1 MLRNLRA
8 FAGSAVGAIFILLLA
23 LPFVANTGQGP
34 QSTGTQGSS
43 VVSTEGE
50 RFYDIEVQ
58 RAANLTFLQSADLVT
73 GNPRTVDEARAL
85 EGWQR
90 VENAIVSQLTQQPI
104 QLAELARQ
112 QWTASEEEI
121 IADMVNDPQF
131 QVAGEYVKLLAEQAL
146 DTPEKEAYYIQQKRV
161 EINARRLQE
170 FADRYAPTFTPT
182 PIVEAVFDF
191 QNRLYGFDAIQLLA
205 SNEDVGAPTSSDLDA
220 IFDENSELYRTQE
233 MRELSAIV
241 VSPALYLSG
250 EATDDALAAA
260 AEQATATINLML
272 DTQQNGITPEGSL
285 DILDATLEDLAAAG
299 SLDIVQFD
307 AVDRFGRDATGNR
320 NEAAATTVA
329 LLSDGFQLNAVGDV
343 SELRDLGNGNAIVV
357 RLDGLTESRPQT
369 REEADS
375 ALAQTWEYQA
385 QTEQLRAR
393 VDVALT
399 DLANGSISFET
410 LAADENA
417 DVQAL
422 ELLDAAGLQRQGISP
437 VNASGMGVG
446 DVDAS
451 NLGLRTTVYRLREL
465 GQQDQAESAISY
477 DAVQSAING
486 FYRRQLTGAFL
497 QELEENADI
506 TINER
511 EFADSLNAAVLTAN
525 NAGYFDGTATE
536 ASVRN
541 AMAGLQSG
549 AQ

>member
-34 QSTGTQGSS
+34 QSTATQGSS

-58 RAANLTFLQSADLVT
+58 RAANLTFLQSANLVT

-121 IADMVNDPQF
+121 IADMVNDTQF

-170 FADRYAPTFTPT
+170 FADRYAPTFTPI
-182 PIVEAVFDF
+182 PIVEAAFDF

-260 AEQATATINLML
+260 AEQATATVNLML

-299 SLDIVQFD
+299 SLDIVQF
-307 AVDRFGRDATGNR
+307 APVDRFGRDATGNR

-329 LLSDGFQLNAVGDV
+329 LLSDGFQLNAVGDL
-343 SELRDLGNGNAIVV
+343 SELRDLGDGNAIVV

-369 REEADS
+369 RAEADS

-410 LAADENA
+410 FAADENA

-451 NLGLRTTVYRLREL
+451 NLGLRTTIYRLREL

>member
-58 RAANLTFLQSADLVT
+58 RAANLTFLQSADLVD

-170 FADRYAPTFTPT
+170 FADRYAPAFTPT
-182 PIVEAVFDF
+182 PIVEAAFDF

-205 SNEDVGAPTSSDLDA
+205 SNEDVGAPSSSDLDA

-233 MRELSAIV
+233 MRELSAII

-250 EATDDALAAA
+250 EATEEALAAA
-260 AEQATATINLML
+260 TEQATATINLML

-285 DILDATLEDLAAAG
+285 DILDATLDDLAAAG
-299 SLDIVQFD
+299 ALDIVQFD
-307 AVDRFGRDATGNR
+307 AVDRFGRDATSNR

-329 LLSDGFQLNAVGDV
+329 LLSEGFQLNAVGDV
-343 SELRDLGNGNAIVV
+343 SELRDLGDGNAIVV
-357 RLDGLTESRPQT
+357 RLDGLTASRPQT

-385 QTEQLRAR
+385 QTEQLRER
-393 VDVALT
+393 VEVALT

-410 LAADENA
+410 LAAGENA
-417 DVQAL
+417 KIQAL

-477 DAVQSAING
+477 DAVQSAIDG

>member
-182 PIVEAVFDF
+182 PIVEAAFDF

-399 DLANGSISFET
+399 DLANGSISFVT

-541 AMAGLQSG
+541 AMAGLQSD

>member
-58 RAANLTFLQSADLVT
+58 RAANLTFLQSADLVS

-85 EGWQR
+85 DGWQR

-170 FADRYAPTFTPT
+170 FADRYAPAFTPT
-182 PIVEAVFDF
+182 PIVEAAFDF

-205 SNEDVGAPTSSDLDA
+205 SNEDVGTPLSSDLDA

-233 MRELSAIV
+233 MRELSAIIV
-241 VSPALYLSG
+241 TPALYLSG
-250 EATDDALAAA
+250 EATEEALAAA
-260 AEQATATINLML
+260 TEQATATINLML

-299 SLDIVQFD
+299 ALDIVQFD

-320 NEAAATTVA
+320 NEAAATTIA

-343 SELRDLGNGNAIVV
+343 SELRDLGDGNAIVV

-385 QTEQLRAR
+385 QTEQLRER
-393 VDVALT
+393 VEVALT

-410 LAADENA
+410 LAAGENA
-417 DVQAL
+417 EIQAL

-477 DAVQSAING
+477 DAVQSAIDG

>member
-161 EINARRLQE
+161 EINARRLLE

-182 PIVEAVFDF
+182 PIVAAAFDF

-511 EFADSLNAAVLTAN
+511 EFGDSLNAAVLTAN

>member
-58 RAANLTFLQSADLVT
+58 RAANLTFLQSADLVS

-85 EGWQR
+85 DGWQR

-170 FADRYAPTFTPT
+170 FADRYAPAFTPT
-182 PIVEAVFDF
+182 PIVAAAFDF

-205 SNEDVGAPTSSDLDA
+205 SNEDVGTPLSSELDA

-233 MRELSAIV
+233 MRELSAII
-241 VSPALYLSG
+241 VSPAIYVSG
-250 EATDDALAAA
+250 EATEEALAAA
-260 AEQATATINLML
+260 TEQATATINLML

-299 SLDIVQFD
+299 ALDIVQFD

-320 NEAAATTVA
+320 NEAAATTIA
-329 LLSDGFQLNAVGDV
+329 LLSDGFQLNGVGDV
-343 SELRDLGNGNAIVV
+343 SELRDLGDGNAIVV
-357 RLDGLTESRPQT
+357 RLDGLTESRQQT
-369 REEADS
+369 REEADN

-385 QTEQLRAR
+385 QTEQLRER
-393 VDVALT
+393 VEVALT

-410 LAADENA
+410 LAAGENA
-417 DVQAL
+417 EIQAL

-446 DVDAS
+446 DFDAS

-477 DAVQSAING
+477 DAVQSAIDG

>member
-58 RAANLTFLQSADLVT
+58 RAANLTFLQSADLVD

-170 FADRYAPTFTPT
+170 FADRYAPAFTPT
-182 PIVEAVFDF
+182 PIVEAAFDF

-205 SNEDVGAPTSSDLDA
+205 SNEDVGAPSSSDLDA

-233 MRELSAIV
+233 MRELSAII

-250 EATDDALAAA
+250 EATEEALAAA
-260 AEQATATINLML
+260 TEQATATINLML

-285 DILDATLEDLAAAG
+285 DILDATLDDLAAAG
-299 SLDIVQFD
+299 ALDIVQFD

-343 SELRDLGNGNAIVV
+343 SELRDLGDGNAIVV
-357 RLDGLTESRPQT
+357 RLDGLTASRPQT

-385 QTEQLRAR
+385 QTEQLRER
-393 VDVALT
+393 VEVALT

-410 LAADENA
+410 LAAGENA
-417 DVQAL
+417 EIQAL
-422 ELLDAAGLQRQGISP
+422 KLLDAAGLQRQGISP

-477 DAVQSAING
+477 DAVQSAIDG

>member
-58 RAANLTFLQSADLVT
+58 RAANLTFLQSANLVT

-170 FADRYAPTFTPT
+170 FADRYAPAFTPT
-182 PIVEAVFDF
+182 PIVEAAFDF

-250 EATDDALAAA
+250 EATDDSLAAA
-260 AEQATATINLML
+260 AEQATDTINLML

-357 RLDGLTESRPQT
+357 RLEGLTASRPQT

-410 LAADENA
+410 FAADETA

>member
-58 RAANLTFLQSADLVT
+58 RAANLTFLQSADLVD

-170 FADRYAPTFTPT
+170 FADRYAPAFTPT
-182 PIVEAVFDF
+182 PIVEAAFDF

-205 SNEDVGAPTSSDLDA
+205 SNEDVGAPSSSDLDA

-233 MRELSAIV
+233 MRELSAII

-250 EATDDALAAA
+250 EATEEALAAA
-260 AEQATATINLML
+260 TEQATATINLML

-285 DILDATLEDLAAAG
+285 DILDATLDDLAAAG
-299 SLDIVQFD
+299 ALDIVQFD
-307 AVDRFGRDATGNR
+307 AVDRFGRDATSNR

-329 LLSDGFQLNAVGDV
+329 LLSEGFQLNAVGDV
-343 SELRDLGNGNAIVV
+343 SELRDLGDGNAIVV
-357 RLDGLTESRPQT
+357 RLDGLTASRPQT

-385 QTEQLRAR
+385 QTEQLRER
-393 VDVALT
+393 VEVALT

-410 LAADENA
+410 LAAGENA
-417 DVQAL
+417 EIQAL

-477 DAVQSAING
+477 DAVQSAIDG

>member
-8 FAGSAVGAIFILLLA
+8 FASSAVGAIFILLLA

-58 RAANLTFLQSADLVT
+58 RAANLTFLQSADLVN

-85 EGWQR
+85 DGWQR

-170 FADRYAPTFTPT
+170 FADRYAPAFTPT
-182 PIVEAVFDF
+182 PIVEAAFDF
-191 QNRLYGFDAIQLLA
+191 QNRLYGFDTIQLLA
-205 SNEDVGAPTSSDLDA
+205 SNEDVGTPSSSDLDA

-233 MRELSAIV
+233 MRELSAIIV
-241 VSPALYLSG
+241 TPALYLSG
-250 EATDDALAAA
+250 EATEEALAAA
-260 AEQATATINLML
+260 TEQATATINLML

-299 SLDIVQFD
+299 ALDIVQFD
-307 AVDRFGRDATGNR
+307 AVDRFGRDATGTR
-320 NEAAATTVA
+320 NEAAATTIA

-343 SELRDLGNGNAIVV
+343 SELRDLGDGNAIVV

-385 QTEQLRAR
+385 QTEQLRER
-393 VDVALT
+393 VEVALT
-399 DLANGSISFET
+399 DLANGSISLET
-410 LAADENA
+410 LAAGENA
-417 DVQAL
+417 EIQAL

-477 DAVQSAING
+477 DAVQSAIDG

>member
-58 RAANLTFLQSADLVT
+58 RAANLTFLQSADLVD

-170 FADRYAPTFTPT
+170 FADRYAPAFTPT
-182 PIVEAVFDF
+182 PIVEAAFDF
-191 QNRLYGFDAIQLLA
+191 QNRLYGFDTIQLLA
-205 SNEDVGAPTSSDLDA
+205 SNEDVGTPSSSDLDA

-233 MRELSAIV
+233 MRELSAII
-241 VSPALYLSG
+241 VSPAIYLSG
-250 EATDDALAAA
+250 EATEEALAAA
-260 AEQATATINLML
+260 TEQATATINLML

-299 SLDIVQFD
+299 ALDIVQFD

-320 NEAAATTVA
+320 NEAAATTIA

-343 SELRDLGNGNAIVV
+343 SELRDLGDGNAIVV

-385 QTEQLRAR
+385 QTEQLRER
-393 VDVALT
+393 VEIALT

-410 LAADENA
+410 LAAGENA
-417 DVQAL
+417 EIQAL

-477 DAVQSAING
+477 DAVQSAIDG

>member
-85 EGWQR
+85 DGWQR

-104 QLAELARQ
+104 QLAELGRQ

-121 IADMVNDPQF
+121 VADMVNDPQF

-170 FADRYAPTFTPT
+170 FAERYAPTFTPT
-182 PIVEAVFDF
+182 PIVEAAFDF

-307 AVDRFGRDATGNR
+307 PVDRFGRDATGNR

-329 LLSDGFQLNAVGDV
+329 LLSDGFQLNAVGDL
-343 SELRDLGNGNAIVV
+343 SELRDLGDGNAIVV

-410 LAADENA
+410 FAADENA

-446 DVDAS
+446 DVEAS
-451 NLGLRTTVYRLREL
+451 NLGLRTTIYRLREL

-511 EFADSLNAAVLTAN
+511 EFANSLNAAVLTAN

>member
-1 MLRNLRA
+1 M
-8 FAGSAVGAIFILLLA
+8 
-23 LPFVANTGQGP
+23 
-34 QSTGTQGSS
+34 
-43 VVSTEGE
+43 
-50 RFYDIEVQ
+50 
-58 RAANLTFLQSADLVT
+58 
-73 GNPRTVDEARAL
+73 
-85 EGWQR
+85 
-90 VENAIVSQLTQQPI
+90 
-104 QLAELARQ
+104 
-112 QWTASEEEI
+112 
-121 IADMVNDPQF
+121 
-131 QVAGEYVKLLAEQAL
+131 
-146 DTPEKEAYYIQQKRV
+146 
-161 EINARRLQE
+161 
-170 FADRYAPTFTPT
+170 
-182 PIVEAVFDF
+182 
-191 QNRLYGFDAIQLLA
+191 
-205 SNEDVGAPTSSDLDA
+205 
-220 IFDENSELYRTQE
+220 
-233 MRELSAIV
+233 
-241 VSPALYLSG
+241 
-250 EATDDALAAA
+250 
-260 AEQATATINLML
+260 
-272 DTQQNGITPEGSL
+272 
-285 DILDATLEDLAAAG
+285 
-299 SLDIVQFD
+299 
-307 AVDRFGRDATGNR
+307 
-320 NEAAATTVA
+320 
-329 LLSDGFQLNAVGDV
+329 GDV

>member
-58 RAANLTFLQSADLVT
+58 RAANLTFLQSADLVD

-170 FADRYAPTFTPT
+170 FADRYAPAFTPT
-182 PIVEAVFDF
+182 PIVEAAFDF

-205 SNEDVGAPTSSDLDA
+205 SNEDVGAPSSSDLDA

-233 MRELSAIV
+233 MRELSAII

-250 EATDDALAAA
+250 EATEEALAAA
-260 AEQATATINLML
+260 TEKATATINLML

-285 DILDATLEDLAAAG
+285 DILDATLDDLAAAG
-299 SLDIVQFD
+299 ALDIVQFD

-343 SELRDLGNGNAIVV
+343 SELRDLGDGNAIVV
-357 RLDGLTESRPQT
+357 RLDGLTASRPQT

-385 QTEQLRAR
+385 QTEQLRER
-393 VDVALT
+393 VEVALT

-410 LAADENA
+410 LAAGENA
-417 DVQAL
+417 EIQAL

-437 VNASGMGVG
+437 VNASSMGVG

-477 DAVQSAING
+477 DAVQSAIDG

>member
-58 RAANLTFLQSADLVT
+58 RAANLTFLQSADLVD

-170 FADRYAPTFTPT
+170 FADRYAPAFTPT
-182 PIVEAVFDF
+182 PIVEAAFDF

-205 SNEDVGAPTSSDLDA
+205 SNEDVGTPSSSDLDA

-233 MRELSAIV
+233 MRELSAII
-241 VSPALYLSG
+241 VSPAIYLSG
-250 EATDDALAAA
+250 EATEEALAAA
-260 AEQATATINLML
+260 TEQATATINLML

-299 SLDIVQFD
+299 ALDIVQFD

-343 SELRDLGNGNAIVV
+343 SELRDLGDGNAIVV

-385 QTEQLRAR
+385 QTEQLRER
-393 VDVALT
+393 VEVALT

-410 LAADENA
+410 LAAGENA
-417 DVQAL
+417 EIQAL

-477 DAVQSAING
+477 DAVQSAIDG

>member
-58 RAANLTFLQSADLVT
+58 RAANLTFLQSADLVG

-85 EGWQR
+85 DGWQR

-170 FADRYAPTFTPT
+170 FADRYAPAFTPT
-182 PIVEAVFDF
+182 PIVEAAFDF

-205 SNEDVGAPTSSDLDA
+205 SNEDVGTPSSSDLDA

-233 MRELSAIV
+233 MRELSAII
-241 VSPALYLSG
+241 VSPAIYLSG
-250 EATDDALAAA
+250 EATEEALAAA
-260 AEQATATINLML
+260 TEQATATINLML

-299 SLDIVQFD
+299 ALDIVQFD

-320 NEAAATTVA
+320 NEAAATTAA

-343 SELRDLGNGNAIVV
+343 SELRDLGDGNAIVV
-357 RLDGLTESRPQT
+357 RLDGLTASRPQT

-375 ALAQTWEYQA
+375 ALAETWEYQA
-385 QTEQLRAR
+385 QTEQLRER
-393 VDVALT
+393 VEVALT

-410 LAADENA
+410 LAAGENA
-417 DVQAL
+417 EIQAL

-477 DAVQSAING
+477 DAVQSAIDG

>member
-58 RAANLTFLQSADLVT
+58 RAANLTFLQSADLVD

-170 FADRYAPTFTPT
+170 FAERYAPAFTPT
-182 PIVEAVFDF
+182 PIVEAAFDF

-205 SNEDVGAPTSSDLDA
+205 SNEDVGAPSSSDLDA

-233 MRELSAIV
+233 MRELSAII

-250 EATDDALAAA
+250 EATEEALAAA
-260 AEQATATINLML
+260 TEQATATINLML

-285 DILDATLEDLAAAG
+285 DILDATLDDLAAAG
-299 SLDIVQFD
+299 ALDIVQFD

-343 SELRDLGNGNAIVV
+343 SELRDLGDGNAIVV
-357 RLDGLTESRPQT
+357 RLDGLTASRPQT
-369 REEADS
+369 REEANS

-385 QTEQLRAR
+385 QTEQLRER
-393 VDVALT
+393 VEVALT

-410 LAADENA
+410 LAAGENA
-417 DVQAL
+417 EIQAL
-422 ELLDAAGLQRQGISP
+422 KLLDAAGLQRQGISP

-477 DAVQSAING
+477 DAVQSAIDG

>member
-58 RAANLTFLQSADLVT
+58 RAANLTFLQSADLVD

-146 DTPEKEAYYIQQKRV
+146 DTPEKEAYCIQQKRV

-182 PIVEAVFDF
+182 PIVEAAFDF

-205 SNEDVGAPTSSDLDA
+205 SNEDVGAPASSDLDA

-250 EATDDALAAA
+250 EATDEALAAA
-260 AEQATATINLML
+260 TEQATTTINLML

-329 LLSDGFQLNAVGDV
+329 LLSDGFQLNAVGDI
-343 SELRDLGNGNAIVV
+343 SELRDLGDGNAIVV

-399 DLANGSISFET
+399 DLANGSISFEIF
-410 LAADENA
+410 AADENA

-451 NLGLRTTVYRLREL
+451 NLGLRTTVYRLREM

-511 EFADSLNAAVLTAN
+511 EFSDSLNAAVLTAN

>member
-58 RAANLTFLQSADLVT
+58 RAANLTFLQSADLVD

-170 FADRYAPTFTPT
+170 FADRYAPAFTPT
-182 PIVEAVFDF
+182 PIVEAAFDF

-205 SNEDVGAPTSSDLDA
+205 SNEDVGAPSSSDLDA
-220 IFDENSELYRTQE
+220 IFDENGELYRTQE
-233 MRELSAIV
+233 MRELSAII

-250 EATDDALAAA
+250 EATEEALAAA
-260 AEQATATINLML
+260 TEQATATINLML

-285 DILDATLEDLAAAG
+285 DILDATLDDLAAAG
-299 SLDIVQFD
+299 ALDIVQFD

-320 NEAAATTVA
+320 NEAAATTIA

-343 SELRDLGNGNAIVV
+343 SELRDLGDGNAIVV
-357 RLDGLTESRPQT
+357 RLDGLTASRPQT

-385 QTEQLRAR
+385 QTEQLRER
-393 VDVALT
+393 VEVALT

-410 LAADENA
+410 LAAGENA
-417 DVQAL
+417 EIQAL
-422 ELLDAAGLQRQGISP
+422 KLLDAAGLQRQGISP

-477 DAVQSAING
+477 DAVQSAIDG

>member
-58 RAANLTFLQSADLVT
+58 RAANLTFLQSADLVN

-85 EGWQR
+85 DGWQR

-170 FADRYAPTFTPT
+170 FADRYAPAFTPT
-182 PIVEAVFDF
+182 PIVEAAFDF

-205 SNEDVGAPTSSDLDA
+205 SNEDVGTPLSSDLDA

-233 MRELSAIV
+233 MRELSAIIV
-241 VSPALYLSG
+241 TPAIYLSG
-250 EATDDALAAA
+250 EATEEALAAA
-260 AEQATATINLML
+260 TEQATATINLML

-299 SLDIVQFD
+299 ALDIVQFD

-320 NEAAATTVA
+320 NEAAATTIA

-343 SELRDLGNGNAIVV
+343 SELRDLGDGNAIVV

-385 QTEQLRAR
+385 QTEQLRER
-393 VDVALT
+393 VEVALT

-410 LAADENA
+410 LAAGENA
-417 DVQAL
+417 EIQAL

-477 DAVQSAING
+477 DAVQSAIDG

>member
-58 RAANLTFLQSADLVT
+58 RAANLTFLQSADLVD

-170 FADRYAPTFTPT
+170 FADRYAPAFTPT
-182 PIVEAVFDF
+182 PIVEAAFDF

-205 SNEDVGAPTSSDLDA
+205 SNEDVGTPSSSDLDA

-233 MRELSAIV
+233 MRELSAII

-250 EATDDALAAA
+250 EATEEALAAA
-260 AEQATATINLML
+260 TEKATATINLML

-285 DILDATLEDLAAAG
+285 DILDATLDDLAAAG
-299 SLDIVQFD
+299 ALDIVQFD

-343 SELRDLGNGNAIVV
+343 SELRDLGDGNAIVV
-357 RLDGLTESRPQT
+357 RLDGLTASRPQT

-375 ALAQTWEYQA
+375 TLAQTWEYQA
-385 QTEQLRAR
+385 QTEQLRER
-393 VDVALT
+393 VEVALT

-410 LAADENA
+410 LAAGENA
-417 DVQAL
+417 EIQAL
-422 ELLDAAGLQRQGISP
+422 KLLDAAGLQRQGISP
-437 VNASGMGVG
+437 VNASSMGVG

-477 DAVQSAING
+477 DAVQSAIDG

>member
-58 RAANLTFLQSADLVT
+58 RAANLTFLQSADLVS

-85 EGWQR
+85 DGWQR

-170 FADRYAPTFTPT
+170 FADRYAPAFTPT
-182 PIVEAVFDF
+182 PIVEAAFDF

-205 SNEDVGAPTSSDLDA
+205 SNEDVGTPLSSDLDA

-233 MRELSAIV
+233 MRELSAII
-241 VSPALYLSG
+241 VSPALYLSE
-250 EATDDALAAA
+250 EATEEALAAA
-260 AEQATATINLML
+260 TEQATATINLML

-299 SLDIVQFD
+299 ALDIVQFD

-320 NEAAATTVA
+320 NEAAATTIA

-343 SELRDLGNGNAIVV
+343 SELRDLGDGNAIVV

-385 QTEQLRAR
+385 QTEQLRER
-393 VDVALT
+393 VEVALT

-410 LAADENA
+410 LAAGENA
-417 DVQAL
+417 EIQAL

-477 DAVQSAING
+477 DAVQSAIDG

>member
-1 MLRNLRA
+1 M
-8 FAGSAVGAIFILLLA
+8 
-23 LPFVANTGQGP
+23 
-34 QSTGTQGSS
+34 
-43 VVSTEGE
+43 
-50 RFYDIEVQ
+50 
-58 RAANLTFLQSADLVT
+58 
-73 GNPRTVDEARAL
+73 
-85 EGWQR
+85 
-90 VENAIVSQLTQQPI
+90 
-104 QLAELARQ
+104 
-112 QWTASEEEI
+112 
-121 IADMVNDPQF
+121 
-131 QVAGEYVKLLAEQAL
+131 LAEQAL

-170 FADRYAPTFTPT
+170 FADRYAPAFTPT
-182 PIVEAVFDF
+182 PIVEAAFDF

-205 SNEDVGAPTSSDLDA
+205 SNEDVGTPSSSDLDA

-233 MRELSAIV
+233 MRELSAII

-250 EATDDALAAA
+250 EATEEALAAA
-260 AEQATATINLML
+260 TEQATATINLML

-285 DILDATLEDLAAAG
+285 DILDATLDDLAAAG
-299 SLDIVQFD
+299 ALDIVQFD

-343 SELRDLGNGNAIVV
+343 SELRDLGDGNAIVV

-385 QTEQLRAR
+385 QTEQLRER
-393 VDVALT
+393 VEIALT

-410 LAADENA
+410 LAAGENA
-417 DVQAL
+417 EIQAL

-477 DAVQSAING
+477 DAVQSAIDG

>member
-58 RAANLTFLQSADLVT
+58 RAANLTFLQSADLVD

-85 EGWQR
+85 DGWQR

-170 FADRYAPTFTPT
+170 FADRYAPAFTPT
-182 PIVEAVFDF
+182 PIVEAAFDF
-191 QNRLYGFDAIQLLA
+191 QNRLYGFDTIQLLA
-205 SNEDVGAPTSSDLDA
+205 SNEDVGTPSSSDLDA

-233 MRELSAIV
+233 MRELSAIIV
-241 VSPALYLSG
+241 TPALYLSG
-250 EATDDALAAA
+250 EATEEALAAA
-260 AEQATATINLML
+260 TEQATATINLML

-299 SLDIVQFD
+299 GLDIVQFD

-343 SELRDLGNGNAIVV
+343 SELRDLGDGNAIVV
-357 RLDGLTESRPQT
+357 RLDGLTESRQQT
-369 REEADS
+369 REEADN

-385 QTEQLRAR
+385 QTEQLRER
-393 VDVALT
+393 VEVALT

-410 LAADENA
+410 LAASENA
-417 DVQAL
+417 EIQAL

-477 DAVQSAING
+477 DAVQSAIDG

>member
-58 RAANLTFLQSADLVT
+58 RAANLTFLQSSDLVS

-85 EGWQR
+85 DGWQR

-170 FADRYAPTFTPT
+170 FADRYAPAFTPT
-182 PIVEAVFDF
+182 PIVEAAFDF

-205 SNEDVGAPTSSDLDA
+205 SNEDVGTPSSSDLDA
-220 IFDENSELYRTQE
+220 IFDENGELYRTQE
-233 MRELSAIV
+233 MRELSAII
-241 VSPALYLSG
+241 VSPAIYLSE
-250 EATDDALAAA
+250 EATEEAMAAA
-260 AEQATATINLML
+260 TEQATATINLML

-299 SLDIVQFD
+299 ALDIVQFD

-320 NEAAATTVA
+320 NEAAASTIA

-343 SELRDLGNGNAIVV
+343 SELRDLGDGNAIVV

-385 QTEQLRAR
+385 QTEQLRER
-393 VDVALT
+393 VEIALT

-410 LAADENA
+410 LAAGENA
-417 DVQAL
+417 EIQAL

-477 DAVQSAING
+477 DAVQSAIDG

>member
-182 PIVEAVFDF
+182 PIVEAAFDF

>member
-58 RAANLTFLQSADLVT
+58 RAANLTFLQSADLVD

-170 FADRYAPTFTPT
+170 FADRYAPAFTPT
-182 PIVEAVFDF
+182 PIVEAAFDF
-191 QNRLYGFDAIQLLA
+191 QNRLYGFDTIQLLA
-205 SNEDVGAPTSSDLDA
+205 SNEDVGTPSSSDLDA

-233 MRELSAIV
+233 MRELSAIIV
-241 VSPALYLSG
+241 TPALYLSG
-250 EATDDALAAA
+250 EATEEALAAA
-260 AEQATATINLML
+260 TEQATATINLML

-299 SLDIVQFD
+299 GLDIVQFD

-343 SELRDLGNGNAIVV
+343 SELRDLGDGNAIVV
-357 RLDGLTESRPQT
+357 RLDGLTESRQQT
-369 REEADS
+369 REEADN

-385 QTEQLRAR
+385 QTEQLRER
-393 VDVALT
+393 VEVALT

-410 LAADENA
+410 LAASENA
-417 DVQAL
+417 EIQAL

-477 DAVQSAING
+477 DAVQSAIDG

>member
-58 RAANLTFLQSADLVT
+58 RAANLTFLQSADLVN

-85 EGWQR
+85 DGWQR

-170 FADRYAPTFTPT
+170 FADRYAPAFTPT
-182 PIVEAVFDF
+182 PIVEAAFDF
-191 QNRLYGFDAIQLLA
+191 QNRLYGFDTIQLLA
-205 SNEDVGAPTSSDLDA
+205 SNEDVGTPSSSDLDA

-233 MRELSAIV
+233 MRELSAIIV
-241 VSPALYLSG
+241 TPALYLSG
-250 EATDDALAAA
+250 EATEEALAAA
-260 AEQATATINLML
+260 TEQATATINLML

-299 SLDIVQFD
+299 ALDIVQFD

-320 NEAAATTVA
+320 NEAAATTIA

-343 SELRDLGNGNAIVV
+343 SELRDLGDGNAIVV

-385 QTEQLRAR
+385 QTEQLRER
-393 VDVALT
+393 VEVALT

-410 LAADENA
+410 LAAGENA
-417 DVQAL
+417 EIQAL

-477 DAVQSAING
+477 DAVQSAIDG

>member
-58 RAANLTFLQSADLVT
+58 RAANLTFLQSADLVS

-85 EGWQR
+85 DGWQR

-170 FADRYAPTFTPT
+170 FADRYAPAFTPT
-182 PIVEAVFDF
+182 PIVAAAFDF

-205 SNEDVGAPTSSDLDA
+205 SNEDVGTPLSSDLDA

-233 MRELSAIV
+233 MRELSAII
-241 VSPALYLSG
+241 VSPAIYVSG
-250 EATDDALAAA
+250 EATEEALAAA
-260 AEQATATINLML
+260 TEQATATINLML

-285 DILDATLEDLAAAG
+285 DILDATLEDLATAG
-299 SLDIVQFD
+299 ALDIVQFD

-320 NEAAATTVA
+320 NEAAATTIA
-329 LLSDGFQLNAVGDV
+329 LLSDGFQLNGVGDV
-343 SELRDLGNGNAIVV
+343 SELRDLGDGNAIVV
-357 RLDGLTESRPQT
+357 RLDGLTESRQQT
-369 REEADS
+369 REEADN

-385 QTEQLRAR
+385 QTEQLRER
-393 VDVALT
+393 VEVALT

-410 LAADENA
+410 LAASENA
-417 DVQAL
+417 EIQAL

-477 DAVQSAING
+477 DAVQSAIDG

-541 AMAGLQSG
+541 AMAGLQSV

>member
-250 EATDDALAAA
+250 EATDEALAAA
-260 AEQATATINLML
+260 TEQATATINLML
-272 DTQQNGITPEGSL
+272 DTQQNGITPDGSL

-329 LLSDGFQLNAVGDV
+329 LLTDGFQLNAVGDV
-343 SELRDLGNGNAIVV
+343 SELRDLGDGNAIVV

-369 REEADS
+369 REEADR

-385 QTEQLRAR
+385 QSEQLRAR

>member
-58 RAANLTFLQSADLVT
+58 RAANLTFLQSADLVD

-170 FADRYAPTFTPT
+170 FADRYAPAFTPT
-182 PIVEAVFDF
+182 PIVEAAFDF

-205 SNEDVGAPTSSDLDA
+205 SNEDVGAPSSSDLDA

-233 MRELSAIV
+233 MRELSAII
-241 VSPALYLSG
+241 VSPALYLSE
-250 EATDDALAAA
+250 EATEEALAAA
-260 AEQATATINLML
+260 TEKATATINLML

-285 DILDATLEDLAAAG
+285 DILDATLDDLAAAG
-299 SLDIVQFD
+299 ALDIVQFD

-343 SELRDLGNGNAIVV
+343 SELRDLGDGNAIVV
-357 RLDGLTESRPQT
+357 RLDGLTASRPQT

-385 QTEQLRAR
+385 QTEQLRER
-393 VDVALT
+393 VEVALT

-410 LAADENA
+410 LAAGENA
-417 DVQAL
+417 EIQAL

-477 DAVQSAING
+477 DAVQSAIDG

>member
-182 PIVEAVFDF
+182 PIVEAAFDF

-541 AMAGLQSG
+541 AMAGLQPG

>member
-58 RAANLTFLQSADLVT
+58 RAANLTFLQSADLVG

-85 EGWQR
+85 DGWQR

-170 FADRYAPTFTPT
+170 FADRYAPAFTPT
-182 PIVEAVFDF
+182 PIVEAAFDF

-205 SNEDVGAPTSSDLDA
+205 SNEDVGTPLSSDLDA

-233 MRELSAIV
+233 MRELSAII
-241 VSPALYLSG
+241 VSPAIYVSG
-250 EATDDALAAA
+250 EATEEALAAA
-260 AEQATATINLML
+260 TEQATATINLML

-299 SLDIVQFD
+299 ALDIVQFD
-307 AVDRFGRDATGNR
+307 AVDRFGRDATSNR

-343 SELRDLGNGNAIVV
+343 SELRDLGDGNAIVV
-357 RLDGLTESRPQT
+357 RLDGLTASRPQT
-369 REEADS
+369 REEANS

-385 QTEQLRAR
+385 QTEQLRKR
-393 VDVALT
+393 VEVALT

-410 LAADENA
+410 LAAGENA
-417 DVQAL
+417 EIQAL

-477 DAVQSAING
+477 DAVQSAIDG

>member
-58 RAANLTFLQSADLVT
+58 RAANLTFLQSADLVD

-170 FADRYAPTFTPT
+170 FADRYAPAFTPT
-182 PIVEAVFDF
+182 PIVEAAFDF

-205 SNEDVGAPTSSDLDA
+205 SNEDVGAPSSSDLDA

-233 MRELSAIV
+233 MRELSAII

-250 EATDDALAAA
+250 EATEEALAAA
-260 AEQATATINLML
+260 TEQATATINLML

-285 DILDATLEDLAAAG
+285 DILDATLDDLAAAG
-299 SLDIVQFD
+299 ALDIVQFD

-343 SELRDLGNGNAIVV
+343 SELRDLGDGNAIVV
-357 RLDGLTESRPQT
+357 RLDGLTASRPQT

-385 QTEQLRAR
+385 QTEQLRER
-393 VDVALT
+393 VEVALT

-410 LAADENA
+410 LAAGENA
-417 DVQAL
+417 EIQAL

-477 DAVQSAING
+477 DAVQSAIDG

>member
-85 EGWQR
+85 DGWQR

-104 QLAELARQ
+104 QLAELGRQ

-121 IADMVNDPQF
+121 VADMVNDPQF

-170 FADRYAPTFTPT
+170 FAERYAPTFTPT
-182 PIVEAVFDF
+182 PIVEAAFDF

-205 SNEDVGAPTSSDLDA
+205 SNEDVGAPTSNDLDA

-307 AVDRFGRDATGNR
+307 PVDRFGRDATGNR

-329 LLSDGFQLNAVGDV
+329 LLSDGFQLNAVGDL
-343 SELRDLGNGNAIVV
+343 SELRDLGDGNAIVV

-410 LAADENA
+410 FAADENA

-446 DVDAS
+446 DVEAS
-451 NLGLRTTVYRLREL
+451 NLGLRTTIYRLREL

-511 EFADSLNAAVLTAN
+511 EFANSLNAAVLTAN

>member
-58 RAANLTFLQSADLVT
+58 RAANLTFLQSANLVT

-121 IADMVNDPQF
+121 IADMVNDTQF

-170 FADRYAPTFTPT
+170 FADRYAPTFTPI
-182 PIVEAVFDF
+182 PIVEAAFDF

-299 SLDIVQFD
+299 SLDIVQF
-307 AVDRFGRDATGNR
+307 APVDRFGRDATGNR

-329 LLSDGFQLNAVGDV
+329 LLSDGFQLNAVGDL
-343 SELRDLGNGNAIVV
+343 SELRDLGDGNAIVV
-357 RLDGLTESRPQT
+357 RLDSLTESRPQT
-369 REEADS
+369 RAEADS

-410 LAADENA
+410 FAADENA

-451 NLGLRTTVYRLREL
+451 NLGLRTTIYRLREM

>member
-58 RAANLTFLQSADLVT
+58 RAANLTFLQSADLVG

-85 EGWQR
+85 DGWQR

-170 FADRYAPTFTPT
+170 FADRYAPAFTPT
-182 PIVEAVFDF
+182 PIVEAAFDF

-205 SNEDVGAPTSSDLDA
+205 SNEDVGTPLSNDLDA

-233 MRELSAIV
+233 MRELSAII
-241 VSPALYLSG
+241 VSPAIYVSG
-250 EATDDALAAA
+250 EATEEALAAA
-260 AEQATATINLML
+260 TEQATATINLML

-299 SLDIVQFD
+299 ALDIVQFD

-343 SELRDLGNGNAIVV
+343 SELRDLGDGNAIVV
-357 RLDGLTESRPQT
+357 RLDGLTASRPQT
-369 REEADS
+369 REEANS

-385 QTEQLRAR
+385 QTEQLRKR
-393 VDVALT
+393 VEVALT

-410 LAADENA
+410 LAAGENA
-417 DVQAL
+417 EIQAL

-477 DAVQSAING
+477 DAVQSAIDG

>member
-58 RAANLTFLQSADLVT
+58 RAANLTFLQSADLVD

-170 FADRYAPTFTPT
+170 FADRYAPAFTPT
-182 PIVEAVFDF
+182 PIVEAAFDF

-205 SNEDVGAPTSSDLDA
+205 SNEDVGTPSSSDLDA

-233 MRELSAIV
+233 MRELSAII
-241 VSPALYLSG
+241 VSPAIYLSG
-250 EATDDALAAA
+250 EATEEALAAA
-260 AEQATATINLML
+260 TEQATATINLML

-299 SLDIVQFD
+299 ALDIVQFD

-320 NEAAATTVA
+320 NEAAATTIA
-329 LLSDGFQLNAVGDV
+329 LLSDGFQLNGVGDV
-343 SELRDLGNGNAIVV
+343 SELRDLGDGNAIVV
-357 RLDGLTESRPQT
+357 RLDGLTESRQQT
-369 REEADS
+369 REEADN

-385 QTEQLRAR
+385 QTEQLRER
-393 VDVALT
+393 VEVALT

-410 LAADENA
+410 LAASENA
-417 DVQAL
+417 EIQAL

-446 DVDAS
+446 DFDAS

-477 DAVQSAING
+477 DAVQSAIDG